1 MAVFSAL
8 TIDSQSARSLH
19 ETKLQYIMNRCTV
32 LRTILLFL
40 ILGVCTSFTTIQSR
54 RQSYQLYS
62 SLMSTDP
69 FDSVRDR
76 VPDDDVNRW
85 LVQRGMEF
93 DSYRRR
99 FDFGGTWV
107 RNATASVGVVEYLQA
122 RGLSREQAHKESH
135 RRYTQR
141 FERERM
147 ITPNGI
153 VFRLIVDGGRR
164 NSTYELGNW
173 SETVPTN
180 FNSVIFQ
187 DGDELKRR
195 TYWQDARHIT
205 QTIDSDGCL
214 STTIRYLDEQGM
226 IVERF
231 SQTSQGGESQSY
243 CKEHFV
249 RTFSNDPSETIVTS
263 SLARVPGC
271 VANVVIRTT
280 LVQNENGNRLLLDGE
295 ADAMISRGMLA
306 ILSDIAE
313 HISANDFLA
322 LQPSQMADR
331 LGLRQ
336 VLSKGR
342 NDGLASMTKTVQS
355 QIKAILGYEQN
366 DVPSVDVKVLLTSV
380 NPTVAVLLSGG
391 VDSSVALN
399 LLKREGYDVTAFY
412 LKIWL
417 EDELAHLGQCP
428 WEDDYRMCQA
438 ICAQAG
444 VPLESISL
452 QEQYKDRVVSYTIAE
467 ANRGRTPN
475 PDIMCNS
482 RVKFGCFYDAIEGRG
497 FDYVASGHYAQL
509 VSDEQ
514 TGLKRLLRAL
524 DPVKDQSY
532 FLCALSQQQLR
543 KVLFPI
549 GHLQKAEVR
558 QLAEEFDLPNKHRPD
573 SQGLCFLG
581 KVKFDEFLGAYLG
594 ERPGDI
600 VDAATG
606 ENLGR
611 HNGIW
616 YHTVGQRKGIGKV
629 LNPKA
634 TSRGP
639 WYVVSKNPARNIVYA
654 SNQYDEETFTAART
668 HVYIE
673 DIHWI
678 SGEPPANVLDDGGL
692 FCAGRFH
699 LKVRHG
705 PTLVEGSLLLTSC
718 DAGNVALKEKDGGL
732 APGQFIVF
740 YKEDSSEC
748 LGGGIISEQHWAN
761 FIVDNTEAD
770 SAAATRLT

>member
-1 MAVFSAL
+1 MSRR
-8 TIDSQSARSLH
+8 T
-19 ETKLQYIMNRCTV
+19 
-32 LRTILLFL
+32 TILQTAVLFL
-40 ILGVCTSFTTIQSR
+40 ILDMCASFTTTTIHSR
-54 RQSYQLYS
+54 RPSHQPYS
-62 SLMSTDP
+62 SSSSTDP
-69 FDSVRDR
+69 FESVRNKI
-76 VPDDDVNRW
+76 PADDVNRW
-85 LVQRGMEF
+85 LVQKGMEF

-107 RNATASVGVVEYLQA
+107 RNATASVGVVEYLLA
-122 RGLSREQAHKESH
+122 RGLSREQAHQESH

-141 FERERM
+141 FEREPM
-147 ITPNGI
+147 MTPNGI

-164 NSTYELGNW
+164 NTTYELGNW
-173 SETVPTN
+173 SEKVPTN
-180 FNSVIFQ
+180 FNSVVFQ

-205 QTIDSDGCL
+205 ETTDSDGSLC
-214 STTIRYLDEQGM
+214 TTIRYLDQHEM

-231 SQTSQGGESQSY
+231 CQTSVGEETRVS
-243 CKEHFV
+243 CKEFFV
-249 RTFSNDPSETIVTS
+249 RTYSSDPSEMILTS
-263 SLARVPGC
+263 PLARVPGC
-271 VANVVIRTT
+271 VATVDVRTT
-280 LVQNENGNRLLLDGE
+280 LVQNQNETRLTLDGE

-306 ILSDIAE
+306 VLSHIAE
-313 HISANDFLA
+313 QMNANEFLA
-322 LQPSQMADR
+322 LQPSQVADR
-331 LGLRQ
+331 LGLRKA
-336 VLSKGR
+336 LSSGR
-342 NDGLASMTKTVQS
+342 NDGLASMTRTVQS
-355 QIKAILGYEQN
+355 QIKAMLGYEQD
-366 DVPSVDVKVLLTSV
+366 DVSSGDVNALTSV

-399 LLKREGYDVTAFY
+399 LLKRQGYDVTAFY

-438 ICAQAG
+438 ICAQAS
-444 VPLESISL
+444 VPLEAISL
-452 QEQYKDRVVSYTIAE
+452 QEQYKDRVISYTIAE

-509 VSDEQ
+509 LSDEQ
-514 TGLKRLLRAL
+514 TGLKQLLRAP

-532 FLCALSQQQLR
+532 FLCALSQQQLS

-549 GHLQKAEVR
+549 GHLQKADVR
-558 QLAEEFDLPNKHRPD
+558 ELAEEFDLPNKCRPD

-606 ENLGR
+606 EILGR
-611 HNGIW
+611 HNGVW

-639 WYVVSKNPARNIVYA
+639 WYVVSKDPARDIVFA
-654 SNQYDEETFTAART
+654 SNQYDEEIFTAART

-678 SGEPPANVLDDGGL
+678 SGEPPPNVLDDSGS
-692 FCAGRFH
+692 FCAGRFQM
-699 LKVRHG
+699 KVRHG
-705 PTLVEGSLLLTSC
+705 PTLVEGSLLLSSC
-718 DAGNVALKEKDGGL
+718 DAGNIALDKKDGGL
-732 APGQFIVF
+732 APGQFVVF
-740 YKEDSSEC
+740 YKVDSFEC
-748 LGGGIISEQHWAN
+748 LGGGVISERHWAN
-761 FIVDNTEAD
+761 FLIDSAKVD
-770 SAAATRLT
+770 SAAATRLI